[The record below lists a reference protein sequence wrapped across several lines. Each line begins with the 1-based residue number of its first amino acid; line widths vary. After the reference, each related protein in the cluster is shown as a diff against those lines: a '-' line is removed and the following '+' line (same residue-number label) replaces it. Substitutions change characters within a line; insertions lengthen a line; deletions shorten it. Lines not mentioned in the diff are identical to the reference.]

1 MKTASKIAI
10 AKAAYRIIHPARRL
24 LGLSDIVITHRNS
37 ITYELDLAEGID
49 LAIYLGDRFE
59 KSTKRALRSLVQPGT
74 VVLDVGANI
83 GAHTLY
89 LAQLVGP
96 SGRVMAFEP
105 TDFAFRKLTRNLELN
120 PSLAPRIRTYNCFLV
135 ANDGDCAPTAIY
147 SSWPLVREPE
157 LHAKHLGRAMPTDR
171 ATTRTVDSIL
181 TEAGNPPVSL
191 VKLDVDGFEC
201 QILRGA
207 TKLLRDQRP
216 IFVMELAPYVLDER
230 GTSLAELLSLLRSN
244 EYSLFDERAQAPIR
258 LDVSLLNELIGDGES
273 INVVARARL

>member
-1 MKTASKIAI
+1 H
-10 AKAAYRIIHPARRL
+10 IIHPARSL
-24 LGLSDIVITHRNS
+24 VGLSDIVITRRNG
-37 ITYELDLAEGID
+37 INYELDLAEGID

-59 KSTKRALRSLVQPGT
+59 KSTKRALRSLVQPGS
-74 VVLDVGANI
+74 VILDVGANI

-96 SGRVMAFEP
+96 SGQVMAFEP
-105 TDFAFRKLTRNLELN
+105 TDFAFRKLTRNIELN
-120 PSLAPRIRTYNCFLV
+120 PSLAPRIRTYNCFLA
-135 ANDGDCAPTAIY
+135 ANDGGSAPTTIY
-147 SSWPLVREPE
+147 SSWPLVRESE

-207 TKLLRDQRP
+207 TNLLRDQKP

-230 GTSLAELLSLLRSN
+230 GASLAELLSLLGSN
-244 EYSLFDERAQAPIR
+244 QYRLFDERTQAPIPS
-258 LDVSLLNELIGDGES
+258 DASLLSDLIGDGES
-273 INVVARARL
+273 INVIARTQP